1 VSEPGVVHTIDVL
14 PNRVLRR
21 LAEITAYTWIERV
34 EFSAMVY
41 GTRGRP
47 ATIRVGSVTRGTAH
61 YVRPRFE
68 LRRILAQYHTHP
80 PPSPPL
86 PSIGDVVYVVWFK
99 KEIDRYGTFEAF
111 GIGVPFSLEEGV
123 MVFYMVTDWEYLA
136 RVVLNVKPYLDTYW
150 KYIDERKIPQ
160 EELEKLIE
168 VQEYVLEELEKCT
181 DVGVVQY
188 RPGEVERTTGARIRW
203 SREDVLRLLEISR
216 LFPAVE
222 APVREYSP
230 RAVARM
236 LSGLHTMGPYGDD
249 YVVIL
254 GRRGRA
260 PRKLCEWR
268 EVEGFM
274 VPVCRY
280 EHYGDVSIGEGNAKI
295 GLLYTLSLPPDR
307 VYFTDGRVVVTCPGA
322 TSYCRRLCY
331 AKPKGRHT
339 KPINWA
345 VDYYASNLVLFLEH
359 GPREF
364 ARMAADALRDLSRG
378 KSEQEKVLRLHAAGD
393 IFSAEYA
400 EMIAELARL
409 LPDFTIYTYT
419 RSWRV
424 PELYP
429 LVEQL
434 RRLPNVVIYASTDPE
449 TGPPPPGWLE
459 AGLEVH
465 YDPRAVRC
473 PEEVAKERAF
483 KECESRGIKIA
494 TCMEWRCTKKLC
506 EEYCEQR
513 GIPTKPKMDACYEE
527 CPLLLDCDTCRICI
541 HGRSSVYWTLIR

>member
-1 VSEPGVVHTIDVL
+1 VVAESETGVVHTIDVL
-14 PNRVLRR
+14 PERVLNR

-34 EFSAMVY
+34 EFSAVIY
-41 GTRGRP
+41 GTRNRP
-47 ATIRVGSVTRGTAH
+47 ATIRVGSVTRGEQR
-61 YVRPRFE
+61 YVRPAFE
-68 LRRILAQYHTHP
+68 IRRIMALYHTHP
-80 PPSPPL
+80 PGSLPV

-99 KEIDRYGTFEAF
+99 ENVDRYGTFEAF
-111 GIGVPFSLEEGV
+111 GIGVPVSLEEGV
-123 MVFYMVTDWEYLA
+123 MYFYMVTDWEYLE
-136 RVVLNVKPYLDTYW
+136 RVVHNISSYLDTYW
-150 KYIDERKIPQ
+150 RYIDGHKVSQ
-160 EELEKLIE
+160 EEYEKLVEAQYYI
-168 VQEYVLEELEKCT
+168 LEELEKCT
-181 DVGVVQY
+181 DVGEVRY
-188 RPGEVERTTGARIRW
+188 RPGASERTAGARIKW
-203 SREDVLRLLEISR
+203 SREDVLKLLEVSR

-260 PRKLCEWR
+260 PKKLCEWR
-268 EVEGFM
+268 EVEGFV

-280 EHYGDVSIGEGNAKI
+280 DHYGDVSIGEGNAKI

-322 TSYCRRLCY
+322 TSYCRRVCY

-364 ARMAADALRDLSRG
+364 ARMAAEALRDLSRG
-378 KSEQEKVLRLHAAGD
+378 KSEEEKVLRLHAAGD

-400 EMIAELARL
+400 EMIRELAGL
-409 LPDFTIYTYT
+409 LPDFVIYTYT

-429 LVEQL
+429 LVEEL

-483 KECESRGIKIA
+483 RECESRGIRIT
-494 TCMEWRCTKKLC
+494 TCMEWKCTKKLC

-513 GIPTKPKMDACYEE
+513 GIPTKPKMDACY
-527 CPLLLDCDTCRICI
+527 LKR
-541 HGRSSVYWTLIR
+541 

>member
-1 VSEPGVVHTIDVL
+1 VATELVHTIDVL
-14 PNRVLRR
+14 PERVLRR

-34 EFSAMVY
+34 EFSAMIY
-41 GTRGRP
+41 GTRDRP
-47 ATIRVGSVTRGTAH
+47 ATIRVGSLTRGTAR
-61 YVRPRFE
+61 YVYPRFE
-68 LRRILAQYHTHP
+68 IRRTLAHYHTHP
-80 PPSPPL
+80 PSSPPI

-99 KEIDRYGTFEAF
+99 ENVDRYGTFEAF
-111 GIGVPFSLEEGV
+111 GIGSPASLERGV
-123 MVFYMVTDWEYLA
+123 IWFYMVTDWEYLG
-136 RVVLNVKPYLDTYW
+136 RIVLNIKPYLDTYW
-150 KYIDERKIPQ
+150 KYIDGQRVSR
-160 EELEKLIE
+160 EEYEKLVEI
-168 VQEYVLEELEKCT
+168 QYYVLEELEKCT
-181 DVGVVQY
+181 NLDEVRYGPGATERRVGVLK
-188 RPGEVERTTGARIRW
+188 W

-254 GRRGRA
+254 GRRARA
-260 PRKLCEWR
+260 PKKLCEWR
-268 EVEGFM
+268 EVEGFT

-280 EHYGDVSIGEGNAKI
+280 DHYGDISIGEGNAKI

-345 VDYYASNLVLFLEH
+345 VDYYASNLVLFLEY

-364 ARMAADALRDLSRG
+364 ARMAAEALRDLSRG
-378 KSEQEKVLRLHAAGD
+378 KAEREKVLRLHPAGD

-400 EMIAELARL
+400 EMIRELAGL
-409 LPDFTIYTYT
+409 LPDFVIYTYT

-429 LVEQL
+429 LVEEL

-449 TGPPPPGWLE
+449 TGPPPSGWLE
-459 AGLEVH
+459 GGLEVH

-473 PEEVAKERAF
+473 PEEAAKERAF
-483 KECESRGIKIA
+483 KECESRGIRIT
-494 TCMEWRCTKKLC
+494 TCTEWRCTKKLC

-541 HGRSSVYWTLIR
+541 YGRSSVYWTILR